1 MTDFTETDRRLLSA
15 LQSDGKIKMQDLA
28 TKLQMSLS
36 PVWRRVRKYEETG
49 LIANYVALLSQ
60 KLLGLNALAYVHVSL
75 IDHTEDS
82 IRAFDDFVARESQI
96 IECCSITGHDDYL
109 LKVVARDPEGL
120 ETFLMQRVLALGIVR
135 NSTTHFVLRQK
146 KFTTALPLDLG

>member
-1 MTDFTETDRRLLSA
+1 VTDFTETDRRLLSA